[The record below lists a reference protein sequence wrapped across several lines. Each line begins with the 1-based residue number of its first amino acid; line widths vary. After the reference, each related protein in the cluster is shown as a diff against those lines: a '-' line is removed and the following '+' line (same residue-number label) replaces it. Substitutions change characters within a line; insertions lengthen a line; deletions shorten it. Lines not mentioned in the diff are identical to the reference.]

1 MTTLQP
7 PPRHSASGSGSHTAP
22 ASPEPTWK
30 SRMKATGMRWGKAAS
45 DRAIKVNDYVGPKV
59 NSFAENKFGTH
70 AFWPTSGDFPAEMD
84 KAAAILREFTVS
96 GVVTTDKK
104 TKRKVLR
111 KVPPA
116 VLKDAQGL
124 AIFTS
129 MRSGIAPLGGAGGAG
144 VVVARL
150 EDGSWSAPASISP
163 QNLSTGFL
171 IGIDVYDC
179 ILVIRTR
186 KALESFFG
194 HKVTLGTEIGVAAG
208 PYGVGA
214 AMEAGREAA
223 PVFSYVKSKGIYAGI
238 EVVGQVFASR
248 FDENAEMYHWP
259 GIKAGDI
266 LTGRVKVPPEA
277 ANLQAALVDAATGRA
292 QQRKGSQLDMP
303 VDELAQTVVLEDGEV
318 LKLPPT
324 PDQTDGHEYE
334 SDPETEEVIRRSRP
348 PVLPPRRDGAPPAL
362 PPRHPRRSGEMEP
375 NLLGSASV
383 GASPHGS
390 PRLAPPLPPRA
401 ATRPQ
406 SMVIS
411 PTAIAFSASPTSTS
425 PVAHFEKAAD
435 HSDAPPSYEV
445 AEALPLDANVHL
457 TPAPTGALLA
467 PPAVASPASSYSA
480 YDDDVDQ
487 FNLAVGTSP
496 ASAPAPLAPSP
507 AVGPA
512 DALQPALVPEKAHPI
527 AEQST
532 MPQGEMSESERRE
545 WEQHWE
551 EERRKAQAAGKGK
564 QKEESLL

>member
-1 MTTLQP
+1 
-7 PPRHSASGSGSHTAP
+7 
-22 ASPEPTWK
+22 
-30 SRMKATGMRWGKAAS
+30 MKATGMRWGKAAS
-45 DRAIKVNDYVGPKV
+45 DKAVKVNDYVGPKI
-59 NSFAENKFGTH
+59 NSFAENRFGTH
-70 AFWPTSGDFPAEMD
+70 AFWPTSGDFGAEMD

-104 TKRKVLR
+104 SKRKVLR

-163 QNLSTGFL
+163 QNISTGFL

-186 KALESFFG
+186 KALESFYG

-223 PVFSYVKSKGIYAGI
+223 PVFSYVKSRGMYAGV
-238 EVVGQVFASR
+238 EVVGQIFASR
-248 FDENAEMYHWP
+248 FDENAAMYNWP

-266 LTGRVKVPPEA
+266 LTGKVKIPREA
-277 ANLQAALVDAATGRA
+277 ADLQKALEDAASGRA
-292 QQRKGSQLDMP
+292 QKRKGSQLDVP
-303 VDELAQTVVLEDGEV
+303 VDELAQTIVLEDGEV

-324 PDQTDGHEYE
+324 PDQTDGREYE
-334 SDPETEEVIRRSRP
+334 SDPETETVIRRSKP
-348 PVLPPRRDGAPPAL
+348 PALPPRRGGPPPAL
-362 PPRHPRRSGEMEP
+362 PPRHPRHSDEMEP

-390 PRLAPPLPPRA
+390 PRIAPPLPPRSA
-401 ATRPQ
+401 ARPQ
-406 SMVIS
+406 SMVIA
-411 PTAIAFSASPTSTS
+411 PTALAFPTSPTS
-425 PVAHFEKAAD
+425 PVDRLEQAVVPVD
-435 HSDAPPSYEV
+435 SPPSYET
-445 AEALPLDANVHL
+445 AEALPADANVHL
-457 TPAPTGALLA
+457 TPLPTNALLA
-467 PPAVASPASSYSA
+467 APSAGASPASTYSA
-480 YDDDVDQ
+480 LDEDVEH
-487 FNLAVGTSP
+487 LSLGATSP
-496 ASAPAPLAPSP
+496 APKVTALEPSP
-507 AVGPA
+507 AP
-512 DALQPALVPEKAHPI
+512 VPESSAPV
-527 AEQST
+527 
-532 MPQGEMSESERRE
+532 MPEGEMSESERRE

-551 EERRKAQAAGKGK
+551 EERRKAAAADKGK
-564 QKEESLL
+564 QKEDESLL